1 MNYAKALDAG
11 MKPAKLY
18 IKELEREKAKLESL
32 DKKFEQYERKQRRDF
47 LDNDPQGGVSGIPGF
62 QTTDDKAMLAFYIC
76 FGVFTFL
83 VITGIVSFFRDQLGN
98 AKAQAN
104 IVLVAWAGSMGLAY
118 YGIAVY
124 G

>member
-1 MNYAKALDAG
+1 VNYAKALDAG